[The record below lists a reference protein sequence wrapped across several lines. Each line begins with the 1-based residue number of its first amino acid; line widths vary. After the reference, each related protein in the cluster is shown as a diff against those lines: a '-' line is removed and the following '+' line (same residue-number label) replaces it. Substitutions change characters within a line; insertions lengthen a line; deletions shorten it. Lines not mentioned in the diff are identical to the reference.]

1 MGAEIGINAWIL
13 DIEGTQ
19 SAPIVA
25 SCLAILAAVLH
36 AIFAALQKG
45 RHDPWL
51 SRGAIDFSYMMMAL
65 PFALFFLPW
74 PEPALWPILVGV
86 FIVHLIYKILQA
98 KSLTR
103 GNYTVVYPVM
113 RGTAPIFA
121 ILAAYLVFDE
131 RFNAVQWLGVFI
143 LLSGIFGLALFNMR
157 FLETNRNT
165 LPMALTFAAATG
177 AFVAIYTAYDAWG
190 IRQAINPLVFV
201 VWFYVVDGIA
211 LPPVIFFKWLRME
224 QRPHPGPLML
234 RGICGGVIGI
244 LSFGS
249 IMLAT
254 RLDKV
259 GEAAILRE
267 TSTVFAAIIGWYFL
281 KEPVG
286 PYRSLLMVL
295 IAIGAIVVEFGG

>member
-1 MGAEIGINAWIL
+1 MGGDTGINNWFL
-13 DIEGTQ
+13 NIEGTE

-25 SCLAILAAVLH
+25 AYLAILAAMLNAV
-36 AIFAALQKG
+36 FAALQKG

-65 PFALFFLPW
+65 PFALFVLPW
-74 PEPALWPILVGV
+74 PEAKLWSIFAGV
-86 FIVHLIYKILQA
+86 LIIHLIYKILQA
-98 KSLTR
+98 KSLSR
-103 GNYTVVYPVM
+103 GNYTAVYPVM

-121 ILAAYLVFDE
+121 IAAVYLVFDE
-131 RFNAVQWLGVFI
+131 RFSIIQWLGILI
-143 LLSGIFGLALFNMR
+143 LLSGIFGLVAYNMR
-157 FLETNRNT
+157 FLKTNRDR
-165 LPMALTFAAATG
+165 LPIALIFATATG

-190 IRQAINPLVFV
+190 IRQALNPVVFV
-201 VWFYVVDGIA
+201 VWFYVVDGLV
-211 LPPVIFFKWLRME
+211 LPPVMFYKWLRMPY
-224 QRPHPGPLML
+224 RPNLGPLMV
-234 RGICGGVIGI
+234 RGFIGGFVGI

-267 TSTVFAAIIGWYFL
+267 TSTVFAALIGWYFL

-286 PYRSLLMVL
+286 PYRSFLMVL
-295 IAIGAIVVEFGG
+295 IAVGAIVVEFGG